1 MARTIP
7 TDTYELVLAAIA
19 RLPDGAG
26 IEQIEELLPAPPNRR
41 TLQRWLNN
49 LIDQERVRREGQGR
63 AVKYLH
69 GKGVSDQVSLVSTAT
84 VTAHAE
90 ILIPL
95 TPEAKE
101 VEQKV
106 RQPLMLRMPVGY
118 NRAFLDEYR
127 PNETRYLSASIRD
140 ELLSHGQAVRSNE
153 PVENQLLSLHEGN
166 IARYRLRPREFQ
178 AWRAV
183 WK

>member
-19 RLPDGAG
+19 RFP
-26 IEQIEELLPAPPNRR
+26 
-41 TLQRWLNN
+41 
-49 LIDQERVRREGQGR
+49 
-63 AVKYLH
+63 
-69 GKGVSDQVSLVSTAT
+69 
-84 VTAHAE
+84 
-90 ILIPL
+90 
-95 TPEAKE
+95 
-101 VEQKV
+101 
-106 RQPLMLRMPVGY
+106 
-118 NRAFLDEYR
+118 DEYR